1 MDLLNQLGY
10 FSARKKKE
18 VIYGIIFV
26 IVIIIIAIIWFPR
39 LFSFSSNWLSTA
51 DENNLVNG
59 YNYQDIAYYLEIV
72 DKFYQQD
79 IPFIKKV
86 ENINYSANFSL
97 PENKGRSNPFL
108 PQSGSTSTKEKEN
121 K

>member
-18 VIYGIIFV
+18 VIYRIIFV
-26 IVIIIIAIIWFPR
+26 IAIIIAIIWFSR
-39 LFSFSSNWLSTA
+39 LFPFSSNWLSTA

-97 PENKGRSNPFL
+97 PKNKGRSNPFL